1 LKPTFSVVKGKK
13 MICPAC
19 RFEQPDRNSECP
31 KCGIVFDKYRALED
45 APERKGHEPLL
56 HKVSV
61 TKEEA
66 KPRGSYLKKLLF
78 FVKPGVNPLF
88 FGGRVIVFLVIF
100 IWGWRFILTPLESNY
115 TAQSFMHLVNLP
127 FHEAGHVIFSPLGK
141 FIQTLG
147 GTLGQLLMPLV
158 CCAVLLIK
166 TRDTFGASVALW
178 WFGENFMDIAPYIN
192 DARALELPLLGGVT
206 GKDVADYHDWE
217 YILGKLGLLQ
227 MDHTLA
233 SLSYS
238 IGIALMLGTFAWG
251 GYLLVK
257 QFQNL
262 YTK

>member
-1 LKPTFSVVKGKK
+1 
-13 MICPAC
+13 MICPQC
-19 RFEQPDRNSECP
+19 KLEQPDGNSECP
-31 KCGIVFDKYRALED
+31 KCGIIFDKYRPLED
-45 APERKGHEPLL
+45 TPKTEGRKPLL
-56 HKVSV
+56 RKVPV
-61 TKEEA
+61 AKEEVT
-66 KPRGSYLKKLLF
+66 PLGNYLKELFF

-127 FHEAGHVIFSPLGK
+127 FHEAGHIIFSPFGK

-166 TRDTFGASVALW
+166 TRDPFGASVALW

-206 GKDVADYHDWE
+206 GKDVVDYHDWE
-217 YILGKLGLLQ
+217 YILRKLGLLQ
-227 MDHTLA
+227 LDHTLA
-233 SLSYS
+233 SLSYF
-238 IGIALMLGTFAWG
+238 IGIGLMLLTFAWG
-251 GYLLVK
+251 GFLLVK

-262 YTK
+262 GTK

>member
-1 LKPTFSVVKGKK
+1 
-13 MICPAC
+13 MICPEC
-19 RFEQPDRNSECP
+19 GFEQPDGNSECP
-31 KCGIVFDKYRALED
+31 KCGIVFDKYRVPDD
-45 APERKGHEPLL
+45 APQREEHAPLL
-56 HKVSV
+56 RKIPVNRE
-61 TKEEA
+61 KA
-66 KPRGSYLKKLLF
+66 KPHGSYQKKFLF

-88 FGGRVIVFLVIF
+88 FGGRVIVFFVIV
-100 IWGWRFILTPLESNY
+100 IWGWQFIRAPLESNY

-127 FHEAGHVIFSPLGK
+127 FHEAGHIIFSPFGK

-166 TRDTFGASVALW
+166 TRDPFGASVALW

-206 GKDVADYHDWE
+206 GKDVVDYHDWE

-233 SLSYS
+233 SLSYTL
-238 IGIALMLGTFAWG
+238 GILLMLLTFVWG
-251 GYLLVK
+251 GFLLVK
-257 QFQNL
+257 QFRNIGQ
-262 YTK
+262 K

>member
-1 LKPTFSVVKGKK
+1 
-13 MICPAC
+13 MICPEC
-19 RFEQPDRNSECP
+19 RFEQPDGNCECQN
-31 KCGIVFDKYRALED
+31 CGIVFDKYRALEH

-56 HKVSV
+56 RKASV
-61 TKEEA
+61 TKEEVR
-66 KPRGSYLKKLLF
+66 PLRSYLKELLF
-78 FVKPGVNPLF
+78 RVKPGVNPLF

-100 IWGWRFILTPLESNY
+100 IWGWRFTLTSLESNY

-127 FHEAGHVIFSPLGK
+127 FHEAGHIIFSPFGK

-166 TRDTFGASVALW
+166 TRDPFGASVALW

-206 GKDVADYHDWE
+206 GKDVVDYHDWE

-227 MDHTLA
+227 YDHALA
-233 SLSYS
+233 SLSYFTG
-238 IGIALMLGTFAWG
+238 IGLMLGTFAWG
-251 GYLLVK
+251 GFLLVK

-262 YTK
+262 DTK